1 MAITSGQIVVFSSY
15 LVILWLSI
23 QWSLN
28 KNTLLSDSHRKICE
42 PWVTVLLS
50 WCCTRWCRKTK
61 ISINIAASVIKPCYE
76 QMMFN
81 YGCQSA
87 AFTLRCGGFF
97 CHLHFCPQV
106 DWCRK
111 IFFPFVPCW
120 VLVANNVKSRD
131 KHKMQSRSSSM
142 HLIRQVFTLF
152 SLDVLTGDKRRMLL
166 KIKTK
171 HVRSSLI
178 PERSV
183 WSHLVEQLQGPL
195 AWCCCILVLGVQ

>member
-1 MAITSGQIVVFSSY
+1 MVWKNKDKHKYCHFRHQAMFWTDVV
-15 LVILWLSI
+15 LV
-23 QWSLN
+23 
-28 KNTLLSDSHRKICE
+28 
-42 PWVTVLLS
+42 V
-50 WCCTRWCRKTK
+50 
-61 ISINIAASVIKPCYE
+61 
-76 QMMFN
+76 FN

-166 KIKTK
+166 KIKM
-171 HVRSSLI
+171 RSSLI

-195 AWCCCILVLGVQ
+195 AWCCLMMYSL

>member
-1 MAITSGQIVVFSSY
+1 M
-15 LVILWLSI
+15 ILWLSI

-42 PWVTVLLS
+42 PWVSVLLS
-50 WCCTRWCRKTK
+50 WCCTRWCEKTK
-61 ISINIAASVIKPCYE
+61 ISINIATSVIKPCYE

-87 AFTLRCGGFF
+87 AFTLCCGGFF

-131 KHKMQSRSSSM
+131 KHKMQSRLSSM

-183 WSHLVEQLQGPL
+183 WSYLVEQLQGPL